1 MRRLLG
7 VMLPLFFKVY
17 GRWKLVG
24 AENVPETGAVLFAVN
39 HSSNLDPLLGW
50 AALYRYRILWGIAKE
65 ELFKPGLP
73 KFLMESLRSIPV
85 KRGAADRAMFRAAL
99 EVLGQG
105 DTLGI
110 FPEGTRTHDGKLN
123 VAQPGFTLL
132 AQKSKAILIPVA
144 LIGTYEMLPR
154 GAKRLKR
161 VPLTVVFGKPIS
173 PDTPREELGAL
184 VMSEIAR
191 LMTEAGFPTE
201 PPLPNAPA
209 PPVD

>member
-1 MRRLLG
+1 MRRVLG
-7 VMLPLFFKVY
+7 AVLPLFFKAY
-17 GRWKLVG
+17 GRWKIVG
-24 AENVPETGAVLFAVN
+24 AENVPSTGAVLFAVN

-50 AALYRYRILWGIAKE
+50 AALYRHRILWGIAKE

-99 EVLGQG
+99 EVLSQG

-110 FPEGTRTHDGKLN
+110 FPEGTRTSDGKLN
-123 VAQPGFTLL
+123 AAQPGFTLL

-173 PDTPREELGAL
+173 PDTPREALGEL

-201 PPLPNAPA
+201 PPQPNAPL